1 VINVTGISVGSGLA
15 SACNTLISQA
25 AFVYQLQGRYLQNQL
40 FIVEII
46 SEAELETQSVVYQLA
61 SIAFMGNSAQSMVMV
76 MYSFFHIFD
85 AIAALIRAGVQ
96 DPQTKDESYAME
108 NKGCTEEVPQES
120 QNNEEGQT
128 DANTDLEGLDEVEG
142 GLTVADTKVTVGA
155 VLTTKCRGL
164 AVFFMLLIL
173 AGG

>member
-1 VINVTGISVGSGLA
+1 MYKTLRPKMNLMLWKIRAAQKVLSVYGMMTLMM
-15 SACNTLISQA
+15 NTKC
-25 AFVYQLQGRYLQNQL
+25 
-40 FIVEII
+40 
-46 SEAELETQSVVYQLA
+46 
-61 SIAFMGNSAQSMVMV
+61 
-76 MYSFFHIFD
+76 FFHHGLSLMLTD
-85 AIAALIRAGVQ
+85 YS
-96 DPQTKDESYAME
+96 T
-108 NKGCTEEVPQES
+108 EVPQES

-155 VLTTKCRGL
+155 VLTTKRRGL